1 MILLYALTTFTVSA
15 LLTYFIMPVLL
26 RFCVARGLF
35 DMPNDRKVH
44 HNKIPRLGGVLFAP
58 ATMMG
63 MAAVVVIML
72 LQGRNDVQFGLSSV
86 LLFVALFLIYIIGI
100 VDDILGLDAKIKF
113 AVQVLAAIF
122 MPLCNLYIN
131 NLYGFCG
138 IYEIPVWVGYP
149 LTILVFLLI
158 VNAINLIDGID
169 GLASGLCVIC
179 LTVFSVVFT
188 RLSLPYSLFTF
199 GLLGTVLAFMYFNLF
214 GNVER
219 STKTFM
225 GDTGSLILGYSIAY
239 FCIKYAMFNPM
250 IMPIHVHDCPILLS
264 FSLVFIPVIDLVRVA
279 IERTCKGKGMFTP
292 DKTHI
297 HHLCM
302 AACMSMHATM
312 GFILC
317 MQLLIVGANMLLF
330 HVMKVGSTWLVL
342 SNFILYAIVVVML
355 RVQSRKRINNA

>member
-1 MILLYALTTFTVSA
+1 MILLYALIAFGVSA
-15 LLTYFIMPVLL
+15 LLTYLIMPVLI

-35 DMPNDRKVH
+35 DMPNERKVH

-63 MAAVVVIML
+63 MAAVVIIMI
-72 LQGRNDVQFGLSSV
+72 LQGNNSVQFGLSAV

-113 AVQVLAAIF
+113 AVQIITAVF

-149 LTILVFLLI
+149 LTVLVFLLI

-169 GLASGLCVIC
+169 GLASGLCMIC
-179 LTVFSVVFT
+179 LGVFSWAFT

-199 GLLGTVLAFMYFNLF
+199 GLMGSVLSFMYFNLF
-214 GNVER
+214 GKTER

-239 FCIKYAMFNPM
+239 FCIKYAMFNPAVV
-250 IMPIHVHDCPILLS
+250 PIHVHDCPILLS
-264 FSLVFIPVIDLVRVA
+264 FSLVFIPVIDLIRVA

-302 AACMSMHATM
+302 AAGMSMHAALA
-312 GFILC
+312 FILC
-317 MQLLIVGANMLLF
+317 LQIVIISINMLLF
-330 HVMKVGSTWLVL
+330 HVVGISSTWLVL
-342 SNFILYAIVVVML
+342 SNLLLYLLVIVSL
-355 RVQSRKRINNA
+355 HAHIRYREAKA